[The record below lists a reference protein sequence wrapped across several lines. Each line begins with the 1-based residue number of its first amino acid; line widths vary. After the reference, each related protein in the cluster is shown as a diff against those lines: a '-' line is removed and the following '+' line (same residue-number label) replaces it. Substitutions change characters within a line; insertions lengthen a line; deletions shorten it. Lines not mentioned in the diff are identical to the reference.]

1 MVSICDYGVAEM
13 LLHAVVS
20 IDVAV
25 MIVVIGSIST
35 DLHVRLYHARYP
47 AP

>member
-1 MVSICDYGVAEM
+1 MLSICDYGVEGI
-13 LLHAVVS
+13 LLRAIVT

-25 MIVVIGSIST
+25 VIGVIGSIST

>member
-1 MVSICDYGVAEM
+1 MLSICDYGVAEM
-13 LLHAVVS
+13 LLREIVT

-25 MIVVIGSIST
+25 MIGVIGSIST